1 MTKTLAKSLHTVTV
15 LRRVAEHHMT
25 YAGCNVDL
33 ALRCALDVLGLSDLE
48 DSYGLVQQAKA
59 QIIRA
64 AGGAA

>member
-1 MTKTLAKSLHTVTV
+1 MKPIPKSLHTVTV
-15 LRRVAEHHMT
+15 LRRVASHIADTEELLPED
-25 YAGCNVDL
+25 CL
-33 ALRCALDVLGLSDLE
+33 QQALDVLGLSGLE